1 MIRKENNRG
10 FSLVELLAAIVIMGI
25 LTGVAI
31 VSVSYLLSKAE
42 KEYYKAQEDEI
53 IMAAKSYTQDNRNFL
68 PKRVGQKKQVYL
80 KTLQSKKYIGDV
92 VDRNKKKCDPDQSY
106 VQVYR
111 YSKNNY
117 SYVAN
122 LVCTR
127 YTSEGNNP
135 SNLEGPKITFDFR
148 NADSNAD
155 YSKTNVV
162 VTIEDDDKI
171 SNYRYIISKNG
182 SEVKNS
188 GDIDGKLEKKIV
200 IDPGIP
206 LKDYLPGTIEVKVI
220 ATDFYGNET
229 TKKEQRTIRNGN
241 APTCTPLKINQEWTN
256 QPPVEVQVKC
266 IDSTGTGCQKDIYTQ
281 LFYDDAKV
289 SLIKIADNSGNEGDC
304 YADTYI
310 DVTPPSTP
318 VIKNPYENTWTNK
331 SFSLE
336 IASTDDTS
344 GIAYFEYRYPNST
357 GKDSAGNLESE
368 WHKYEDSAKEPG
380 DKTPFVTTPFS
391 KERAEE
397 VEIRACD
404 RAGNCSASSKSMIK
418 IDKTAPTCTVTRSVA
433 TPNGLNDWY
442 TVNVG
447 LTLSTTDPIGTSDRA
462 VKSPM
467 KYTIKDSAAAPSKFA
482 DYDNASTGVQSD
494 IKKVTWYGYVMDEA
508 GNKTVCN
515 SGEFKVDTTKPVNT
529 VSNPYEDTWTNNSFK
544 VKITSVEVTSGVDY
558 YEYRYPNSTGT
569 EIEWHKYAD
578 SSKNPGD
585 TSPFETT
592 AFSKERAEYVEFRSC
607 DRAGNCSDVSQSM
620 IKIDKTAPTCAV
632 TRSVAAPNGL
642 NDWYTVN
649 VSLSISTTDPAG
661 EGDRFVNSP
670 VSYGLNSSNSATY
683 DNISSKTQ
691 TDTKGVTWYGF
702 VKDAAGNT
710 GTCNSGSFKVDTT
723 KPINTINNKYENK
736 WINKDYKIKI
746 TFNEPTSGIDYVE
759 YRYPNSTSTENVWQK
774 YANSSKNPGDTTAFE
789 TTTFSKERAEYV
801 QFRSCDKAGNCSD
814 ISQSMVKIDKT
825 APTCTVSKNL
835 STPNGNNGWYN
846 SSVTLSIN
854 TTNVNGSGDR
864 AVASPLSYGLNGSNS
879 PVYNNVASRVQGDT
893 KGVTWYGFV
902 KDAAGNLSVCN
913 TDSFKVDTTKPSCS
927 VSLSGTEGVDSW
939 YRSSVSLSLST
950 SDAYSG
956 VDSYDLSSSS
966 SASYNGRTSGTASS
980 ETSKTSWYGYVKDR
994 AGNVNNC
1001 SSKSFGIDKTPPSV
1015 STDSVSE
1022 STTWCTSSRKSISIS
1037 CSDSGSGIRS
1047 NGNIIQDMGST
1058 RYGSDTLASARNG
1071 AATTYTCIDKA
1082 GNQSSKTKHFKVV
1095 VKKATKW
1102 TKTIYGC
1109 NATSVNCSKSATL
1122 PSCSSCKTSK
1132 SCCNKLSGCSMSGG
1146 SNSHCTGSNKTY
1158 RCDSGWSKIGSGSST
1173 KCTKKVTGST
1183 CPSGSSRT
1191 SYASASS
1198 TSTSYSNQT
1207 SCSPAGVKECTVYRV
1222 GKSATE
1228 CTETGWNCS

>member
-1 MIRKENNRG
+1 MRKKRNDSG

-31 VSVSYLLSKAE
+31 VSVSYLLGKAE
-42 KEYYKAQEDEI
+42 KSYYEAQEDEI

-266 IDSTGTGCQKDIYTQ
+266 IDPTGTGCQKDIYTQ

-515 SGEFKVDTTKPVNT
+515 SGEFKVDTTKPVISN
-529 VSNPYEDTWTNNSFK
+529 VSNPYDNKWCGTKDADASKYK
-544 VKITSVEVTSGVDY
+544 VKLTSTDNISGLDY
-558 YEYRYPNSTGT
+558 HQYRYPNSTVEG
-569 EIEWHKYAD
+569 ENEWKTYASSD
-578 SSKNPGD
+578 SS
-585 TSPFETT
+585 PFNTT
-592 AFSKERAEYVEFRSC
+592 AFVKQRNEIVEFR
-607 DRAGNCSDVSQSM
+607 V
-620 IKIDKTAPTCAV
+620 
-632 TRSVAAPNGL
+632 
-642 NDWYTVN
+642 
-649 VSLSISTTDPAG
+649 
-661 EGDRFVNSP
+661 
-670 VSYGLNSSNSATY
+670 
-683 DNISSKTQ
+683 
-691 TDTKGVTWYGF
+691 
-702 VKDAAGNT
+702 
-710 GTCNSGSFKVDTT
+710 
-723 KPINTINNKYENK
+723 
-736 WINKDYKIKI
+736 
-746 TFNEPTSGIDYVE
+746 
-759 YRYPNSTSTENVWQK
+759 
-774 YANSSKNPGDTTAFE
+774 
-789 TTTFSKERAEYV
+789 
-801 QFRSCDKAGNCSD
+801 CDKAGLCSD
-814 ISQSMVKIDKT
+814 IVNTKIQIDRENPTCVSSGGQSTWKQSITLIGTCSDTGGSGCKENISKTITTEGTFTNQTPGTVYDNAGNSVVCPSDQSYKIDRTK
-825 APTCTVSKNL
+825 PTCKLKVTTAGVEFESKTDNNVL
-835 STPNGNNGWYN
+835 TSYGMGNSTTPSYN
-846 SSVTLSIN
+846 SSTSMGLAVQTYYGYVIDEAGNENTCKATLTSTYASKYTKITRTCN
-854 TTNVNGSGDR
+854 RTFESVDCRRSADLHYYCPSGYTDNGSRCYYTTNANSYYTWTKNR
-864 AVASPLSYGLNGSNS
+864 KTCNASSNTSYGTVVQCSGRTQQSCKNTSGCKWRSAGSNS
-879 PVYNNVASRVQGDT
+879 SCIGNPSNVFCA
-893 KGVTWYGFV
+893 
-902 KDAAGNLSVCN
+902 
-913 TDSFKVDTTKPSCS
+913 DSS
-927 VSLSGTEGVDSW
+927 
-939 YRSSVSLSLST
+939 YSLST
-950 SDAYSG
+950 SNGKYYCKKTTYSFYWG
-956 VDSYDLSSSS
+956 PAWTPVTVRDSCNDVYFFCDTVGQDGKVYVDCTNKTLNYECS
-966 SASYNGRTSGTASS
+966 SGT
-980 ETSKTSWYGYVKDR
+980 R
-994 AGNVNNC
+994 
-1001 SSKSFGIDKTPPSV
+1001 
-1015 STDSVSE
+1015 
-1022 STTWCTSSRKSISIS
+1022 
-1037 CSDSGSGIRS
+1037 SGSKCYHYS
-1047 NGNIIQDMGST
+1047 N
-1058 RYGSDTLASARNG
+1058 Y
-1071 AATTYTCIDKA
+1071 
-1082 GNQSSKTKHFKVV
+1082 SS
-1095 VKKATKW
+1095 
-1102 TKTIYGC
+1102 YY
-1109 NATSVNCSKSATL
+1109 S
-1122 PSCSSCKTSK
+1122 
-1132 SCCNKLSGCSMSGG
+1132 
-1146 SNSHCTGSNKTY
+1146 
-1158 RCDSGWSKIGSGSST
+1158 CDSGGDLY
-1173 KCTKKVTGST
+1173 GST
-1183 CPSGSSRT
+1183 CYKDGMSSCPSGFSSYNT
-1191 SYASASS
+1191 NYDYFFNDKTDTNA
-1198 TSTSYSNQT
+1198 TT
-1207 SCSPAGVKECTVYRV
+1207 CTVQSSFSCNSSHYNSSYV
-1222 GKSATE
+1222 SK
-1228 CTETGWNCS
+1228 CTPTQWSCASGTKLNDNLCYKIG